1 ALTCFLTGI
10 TEPLEFSFLFL
21 APVLYVVHAFFDG
34 LAFMLAHIFSITIGQ
49 TFSGGFID
57 FVLFGILQGETK
69 TNWMFVPV
77 IGTVWFFLYYFTFRI
92 LITKLGLNTP
102 GREKEA
108 VEAEPAGEAISGTE
122 RAQRIIDGLGGK
134 SNIKDVDCC
143 ATRLRISVNDS
154 EKVNQELIKSTQ
166 SRAIVMKG
174 NGVQIIYGP
183 HVTIIKNEIEEVL
196 GL

>member
-1 ALTCFLTGI
+1 LTCFLTGI

-102 GREKEA
+102 GREKES